1 MGVSGC
7 TGWSHADLGDHER
20 LDFAGMRDM
29 WADTEVDHGAA
40 TVYGGGGAVGDL
52 RVDELHLVLV
62 ILETIYFSITCEERE
77 PDKTVPRT
85 S

>member
-1 MGVSGC
+1 MSGC
-7 TGWSHADLGDHER
+7 TGRSHADLGDHER

-29 WADTEVDHGAA
+29 WADTEIDHGAA

-52 RVDELHLVLV
+52 GVDELHLVLV
-62 ILETIYFSITCEERE
+62 VLKTTWFSVVRAKWGLYVII
-77 PDKTVPRT
+77 PRT

>member
-1 MGVSGC
+1 MSGC
-7 TGWSHADLGDHER
+7 TGRSHADLGDHER

-29 WADTEVDHGAA
+29 WADTEIDHGAA

-52 RVDELHLVLV
+52 GVDELHLVLV
-62 ILETIYFSITCEERE
+62 VLKIIWFNVVCEKCG
-77 PDKTVPRT
+77 PDMIIPRT